1 MAEIL
6 MKLGEKKKAEAINAG
21 KVYYGLLYYR
31 VLLWYVAGV
40 FSCDV
45 IMAAIFDD
53 FIQGTTAILISLF
66 VGLPFAALF
75 IYLYRK
81 SFIKRYLSGNKCE
94 QDKNMPKS
102 VQPTPKPIKSG
113 ITDSM
118 LELCETAR
126 GDSAKLHVYLNA
138 WLEELTITPSQAKLL
153 FNEYMRK
160 KDDASMDTEPCASAE
175 KIKETDNK
183 SCTRPMIGDALRDT
197 LCSFHDDPGKVDV
210 KKICAVLITALSQRD
225 YDIWVAVKQSTFGE
239 KKEITYL
246 MLEHETLGERYIAY
260 TGLYGEKFEGDY
272 GLVCLSARYF
282 LGVVAKDSASGLVLD
297 YQCCQGAPIELSREN
312 IFRILYYSQINSKGT
327 ANMSGK
333 NFDKEFVFAQKGL
346 IYDLVENA
354 IIAWSND
361 NNAET
366 SNKLSIAMSHAVQ
379 YNISYR
385 VVFNG
390 PVYAVFQHRNY
401 GRIYMAFTNMEVA
414 EQFKEDKSSFS
425 RVRSLFQHVLQD
437 NVNGLALI
445 HEVEGKGYVEMFFS
459 KEHVRKILHYG
470 FEQIQAQPKLVR
482 EFMLKEL

>member
-31 VLLWYVAGV
+31 VFLWYVAGV
-40 FSCDV
+40 FSVDV
-45 IMAAIFDD
+45 IIAAIFDD
-53 FIQGTTAILISLF
+53 FIQGTPAMLIALF
-66 VGLPFAALF
+66 GGLPLAAVYIF
-75 IYLYRK
+75 FYSK
-81 SFIKRYLSGNKCE
+81 SFIKKYLSGNMCE
-94 QDKNMPKS
+94 QNQNLSKS
-102 VQPTPKPIKSG
+102 GQLTTKPVKSG
-113 ITDSM
+113 ITDAM
-118 LELCETAR
+118 LELCEKAR
-126 GDSAKLHVYLNA
+126 GSSDKLHIYLNA
-138 WLEELTITPSQAKLL
+138 WVEDQIITLFQAELLYK
-153 FNEYMRK
+153 EYMRK
-160 KDDASMDTEPCASAE
+160 KDDAFTETVPSVLEE
-175 KIKETDNK
+175 KIKGSDNK
-183 SCTRPMIGDALRDT
+183 SCTWPMIGDALRDT
-197 LCSFHDDPGKVDV
+197 LCSFHDDSEKVDV
-210 KKICAVLITALSQRD
+210 KKICDVLIAALSQRD
-225 YDIWVAVKQSTFGE
+225 YDIWVAVTLSESGE

-246 MLEHETLGERYIAY
+246 MLEHETLGERYMAY
-260 TGLYGEKFEGDY
+260 TGLYSEKFEADY

-366 SNKLSIAMSHAVQ
+366 SNKLGIAMSYAVQ

-385 VVFNG
+385 VVVNG
-390 PVYAVFQHRNY
+390 PAYAIFQNRNY
-401 GRIYMAFTNMEVA
+401 GRIYMAFTNMKVA
-414 EQFKEDKSSFS
+414 EQFEEGKSNFAK
-425 RVRSLFQHVLQD
+425 VRSLFQHVLQD
-437 NVNGLALI
+437 NVNGLTLI

-459 KEHVRKILHYG
+459 KEHIRKILHYG
-470 FEQIQAQPKLVR
+470 FEQIQAQPKIVR